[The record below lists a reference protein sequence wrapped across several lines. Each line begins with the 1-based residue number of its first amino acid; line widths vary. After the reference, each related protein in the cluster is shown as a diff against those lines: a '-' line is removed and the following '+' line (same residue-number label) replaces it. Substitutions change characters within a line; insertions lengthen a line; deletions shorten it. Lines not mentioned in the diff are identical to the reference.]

1 MAGWPTRAR
10 LRVKGELRKSS
21 RQRACRIVG
30 RIMETHSLGSL
41 FADLGIVAGLIL
53 LASLFVAAEI
63 ALISLRESQI
73 RQIATRGKRGA
84 RVAKLTQNP
93 NRFLAA
99 AQVGVT
105 VCGFLS
111 AALGAEKLGGYVIP
125 WLEGKGLS
133 SGLSATISIIGV
145 TLVIAYFSL
154 VFGELVP
161 KRLALFRS
169 EEISLASAGIIDVIA
184 KVFRPIIWLLSRST
198 DFVVRAFG
206 IDPKEARSAMSEE
219 ELLDLVAGHA
229 ALSAEERDIVEEVFN
244 ASERQIHEV
253 MVPRTEVDF
262 MDVSLTVGKAIDLAV
277 DKAHSR
283 YPVIRGSSDEVIGF
297 IHVRDLLDTSLASKG
312 TKIIELVRSIMFMPG
327 TKGILPALSEMRQQ
341 GQHVAIVLDEYGGT
355 DGIVTL
361 EDLVECLIGD
371 IRDEY
376 DEVEVELSI
385 EGRTGDFEVDGLIS
399 IEDLIEEI
407 EVEIPDGPYETVSGL
422 VMHHLGRIPKEHDVV
437 NLPGLRI
444 TVLSMEG
451 KRAGQL
457 LISRTA

>member
-1 MAGWPTRAR
+1 MRPLG
-10 LRVKGELRKSS
+10 G
-21 RQRACRIVG
+21 CRIVG
-30 RIMETHSLGSL
+30 HIMETHSVSSL
-41 FADLGIVAGLIL
+41 LLDLATVAGLIL
-53 LASLFVAAEI
+53 LAALFVAAEI

-73 RQIATRGKRGA
+73 RQIASRGKRGA
-84 RVAKLTQNP
+84 RVAKLAENP

-105 VCGFLS
+105 VSGFLS

-125 WLEGKGLS
+125 WLESRGFSHGLS
-133 SGLSATISIIGV
+133 TTLSIIGV

-169 EEISLASAGIIDVIA
+169 EEIALASAGVIDVIA
-184 KVFRPIIWLLSRST
+184 KIFRPIIWLLSKST
-198 DFVVRAFG
+198 DFIVGLFG

-244 ASERQIHEV
+244 ASERQVHEV

-262 MDVSLTVGKAIDLAV
+262 MDVSLTIGKAIELAV

-297 IHVRDLLDTSLASKG
+297 IHVRDLLDTSLASKS
-312 TKIIELVRSIMFMPG
+312 TKIIEIVRSIMFLPG
-327 TKGILPALSEMRQQ
+327 TKGVLPALTEMREQ

-376 DEVEVELSI
+376 DVDESEISI
-385 EGRTGDFEVDGLIS
+385 ESRSGDFEVDGLIS
-399 IEDLIEEI
+399 IEDLIEQTAL
-407 EVEIPDGPYETVSGL
+407 EIPEGPYETASGF
-422 VMHHLGRIPKEHDVV
+422 VMHHLGKIPKENDVV
-437 NLPGLRI
+437 ILDGLRI

-457 LISRTA
+457 LISRTS

>member
-1 MAGWPTRAR
+1 MRPLEGW
-10 LRVKGELRKSS
+10 
-21 RQRACRIVG
+21 RIVG
-30 RIMETHSLGSL
+30 HIMETHSVSSL
-41 FADLGIVAGLIL
+41 LLDLATVAGLIL
-53 LASLFVAAEI
+53 LAALFVAAEI

-73 RQIATRGKRGA
+73 RQIASRGKRGA
-84 RVAKLTQNP
+84 RVAKLAENP

-105 VCGFLS
+105 VSGFLS

-125 WLEGKGLS
+125 WLESRGFSHGLS
-133 SGLSATISIIGV
+133 TTLSIIGV

-169 EEISLASAGIIDVIA
+169 EEIALASAGVIDVIA
-184 KVFRPIIWLLSRST
+184 KIFRPIIWLLSKST
-198 DFVVRAFG
+198 DFIVGLFG

-244 ASERQIHEV
+244 ASERQVHEV

-262 MDVSLTVGKAIDLAV
+262 MDVSLTIGKAIELAV

-297 IHVRDLLDTSLASKG
+297 IHVRDLLDTSLASKS
-312 TKIIELVRSIMFMPG
+312 TKIIEIVRSIMFLPG
-327 TKGILPALSEMRQQ
+327 TKGVLPALTEMREQ

-376 DEVEVELSI
+376 DVDESEISI
-385 EGRTGDFEVDGLIS
+385 EARSGDFEVDGLIS
-399 IEDLIEEI
+399 IEDLIEQTAL
-407 EVEIPDGPYETVSGL
+407 EIPEGPYETASGF
-422 VMHHLGRIPKEHDVV
+422 VMHHLGKIPKENDVV
-437 NLPGLRI
+437 ILDGLRI

-457 LISRTA
+457 LISRTS